1 MPNCSDSSNRSAGC
15 RPERGAADVGGAPAT
30 RLAAQQGR
38 AQDTRAAIGLGPR
51 RPAASAASDGR
62 EQDGLL
68 WRPSRLLAAGLIAL
82 GPAAAAACLG
92 SELPAPLAWPLAAAA
107 LAWTAHSARREL
119 RRPPHR
125 LLLRGGRAWLDG
137 RPLSHWQVH
146 WRGWLAR
153 LEYRDA
159 DGHRGRLL
167 WWPDT
172 LAAAQRR
179 ELRLAAAVSAPAPE
193 ARSMAP

>member
-1 MPNCSDSSNRSAGC
+1 MPNCSDSSNRSASC
-15 RPERGAADVGGAPAT
+15 RPERGAPAAHS
-30 RLAAQQGR
+30 LAQPGR
-38 AQDTRAAIGLGPR
+38 AQAARAAIGPGAR
-51 RPAASAASDGR
+51 GPAASAASDGQG
-62 EQDGLL
+62 EDGLA
-68 WRPSRLLAAGLIAL
+68 WRPSRLLAAGLIVL

-92 SELPAPLAWPLAAAA
+92 SELPAAWAWPLSAAA
-107 LAWTAHSARREL
+107 LAWAAHSARREL

-153 LEYRDA
+153 LDYRDA
-159 DGHRGRLL
+159 DGRQGRLL

-172 LAAAQRR
+172 LASAQRR
-179 ELRLAAAVSAPAPE
+179 ELRLAAAVSPPAARPRSVAP
-193 ARSMAP
+193 